1 MEGDGVSWR
10 SWVGLSERALFE
22 IKGDY
27 TDQRLAA
34 TYGAVTGAVI
44 SGGIAAVEAVA
55 GRVASMLS
63 VAHVSGGARAKQAL
77 TPTVLAMIGR
87 SLIERGESLHAVKV
101 RRNGGMVYLVPAQE
115 TWTVYGGDDPEEW
128 IVDATLTGAETVSPY
143 VAPRGA
149 WLHIIRDAEP
159 GYPWR
164 GVSALQRSQITNAL
178 ANAAEDALIRELQM
192 PTKAL
197 IPVPQGNIDKAT
209 LRNDIQNRLYQVAF
223 PETTAGGFGS
233 GRTSAPTTDWKPH
246 RLQPMPEE
254 SVVKA
259 AAEAYTRVV
268 AALGVH
274 PALVGG
280 STGSG
285 VPVREAIKHFR
296 LLLMKP
302 IARLIEENAVRA
314 FGETIAISW
323 PASVEAMGI
332 KAKTADVLTTMGVDP
347 QEALKISRLTMGPVK
362 MAPKPEPMPPPE
374 PEKDDE

>member
-1 MEGDGVSWR
+1 MSWR
-10 SWVGLSERALFE
+10 AWVGLSERATLE
-22 IKGDY
+22 VTGDY

-34 TYGAVTGAVI
+34 TYSAVTGAVI

-128 IVDATLTGAETVSPY
+128 IVDATLTGAETVSQY

-149 WLHIIRDAEP
+149 WLHIIRDATP
-159 GYPWR
+159 GSPWR
-164 GVSALQRSQITNAL
+164 GVSPLQRSQITNAL
-178 ANAAEDALIRELQM
+178 AVAAEDALMRESHM

-197 IPVPQGNIDKAT
+197 IPLPQGSIDKAT
-209 LRNDIQNRLYQVAF
+209 LRGDIQNRLFQIAF

-246 RLQPMPEE
+246 RLMPMPDPALVQA
-254 SVVKA
+254 SSDA
-259 AAEAYTRVV
+259 QARVV
-268 AALGVH
+268 AALGAH
-274 PALVGG
+274 PALIGGG
-280 STGSG
+280 SRNGG
-285 VPVREAIKHFR
+285 VDREAVKQFR
-296 LLLMKP
+296 MLPHETHRAAHRGKRGAGVRRAHHALVACIGGCDVGQGASGRHALEDGRGP
-302 IARLIEENAVRA
+302 AR
-314 FGETIAISW
+314 SH
-323 PASVEAMGI
+323 
-332 KAKTADVLTTMGVDP
+332 
-347 QEALKISRLTMGPVK
+347 
-362 MAPKPEPMPPPE
+362 
-374 PEKDDE
+374 